1 MTLDQSPDPEQSAR
15 RGKHSSKTSASSAS
29 PPKGTPAK
37 GKSKATVC
45 DHCRYRKISCDL
57 QLPCSGCIFRK
68 RTCTYDGVDPE
79 TRTAKLESIEAEKT
93 AREDAVRA
101 AKEEMGG
108 LLGKV
113 EALAFRLHL
122 DADQLNDL
130 YFKAMQF
137 VDEDKRKNPG
147 LYIPPGLN
155 RSTLP
160 ALPTGLLPAT
170 KAPDAPDSPPLAGR
184 TRAATAARAEP
195 AARSKSP
202 PTPSVAPLVADSP
215 PAPKIA
221 PLPILA
227 SSQPKA
233 RPPAAARPPP
243 PAPDGPRKKP
253 ATVVVPDRDRPTTVV
268 VPSKTNGNGQPTVIH
283 IPASAYATYSPDE
296 PVKRLPLHRPLPRP
310 LPPRNTIDFGQ
321 GPPPLPPID
330 LTGRPHNSLL
340 FHFPATAIRSAS
352 WMGAPNSFPSVF
364 RKPQQA
370 RYDPYRRSSSDS
382 SSSIEI
388 ISP

>member
-1 MTLDQSPDPEQSAR
+1 MTLDQSPDPEQPAR
-15 RGKHSSKTSASSAS
+15 RGKHSSKTSASSGS
-29 PPKGTPAK
+29 PPKAAPAK

-57 QLPCSGCIFRK
+57 RLPCSGCVFRK
-68 RTCTYDGVDPE
+68 RTCTYDGVDPD
-79 TRTAKLESIEAEKT
+79 TRSAKLESIEAEKT
-93 AREDAVRA
+93 AREDAIRA
-101 AKEEMGG
+101 AKEQMGD

-130 YFKAMQF
+130 YFKAMQL
-137 VDEDKRKNPG
+137 VDEDKKKNPG
-147 LYIPPGLN
+147 LYIPPGLS

-160 ALPTGLLPAT
+160 PLPNGLIAAT
-170 KAPDAPDSPPLAGR
+170 KAPDAPDSPPPAGR

-202 PTPSVAPLVADSP
+202 PALKVAPLVAKSP
-215 PAPKIA
+215 LAPKVA

-233 RPPAAARPPP
+233 RPTAAARPPA
-243 PAPDGPRKKP
+243 PAPDVPRKKP
-253 ATVVVPDRDRPTTVV
+253 APVAVPDRDRPMTVV
-268 VPSKTNGNGQPTVIH
+268 VSSKTSDGGQPTVIH

-296 PVKRLPLHRPLPRP
+296 PVKRLPLNRP
-310 LPPRNTIDFGQ
+310 LPPMKTIDFGQ

-352 WMGAPNSFPSVF
+352 WMGPPNSFPSVF
-364 RKPQQA
+364 RKPQQT
-370 RYDPYRRSSSDS
+370 RYHPYRRSSSDS